1 MDINTAMA
9 FMRYGGIMLEAIL
22 AIETPVEWKQELASK
37 YHAKINILD
46 CLPYQDDGN
55 RDLVEIEV
63 EEQYVD
69 MVLSDVKKNPEVD
82 LVDLTVV
89 DRGRIKGA
97 VATNECV
104 ACCSMVGSEAF
115 LLESHMD
122 KDGKTVWRLLSTEKE
137 AIRMIISELE
147 DHRYIVE
154 LRKLTSVDVE
164 ELMTSRQEDILQ
176 IAYERGYFDY
186 PKRISLRDLAA
197 MFGISISTLSEM
209 LRKGQRK
216 IMEEYFEE
224 ED

>member
-1 MDINTAMA
+1 
-9 FMRYGGIMLEAIL
+9 MLEAIL
-22 AIETPVEWKQELASK
+22 AIETPVEWKQELTSK

-46 CLPYQDDGN
+46 CLPYQDAGN

-115 LLESHMD
+115 LLESNMD
-122 KDGKTVWRLLSTEKE
+122 KDGKTIWRLLATEKE
-137 AIRMIISELE
+137 AIRMIISDLE

-154 LRKLTSVDVE
+154 LRKLTSVDVD

-197 MFGISISTLSEM
+197 MFDISISTLSEM

-216 IMEEYFEE
+216 IMEEYFAE